1 MVDFTALTTVGLK
14 RWQNT
19 KLTRKS
25 ESDAVARRLVAAK
38 ERYQVVEQATGV
50 PWFVI
55 AVIHQRES
63 SQDWKG
69 SLAQGDD
76 WSKVSVHVPKGRG
89 PFSSWEAAA
98 IDALVN
104 CHPYLAKRRDWSVA
118 GVLIALELYNGLG
131 YATKGVPSPY
141 LWSGTDQYKS
151 GKYVADG
158 KYDPNTVDKQLG
170 CVALLKS
177 MMAIDP
183 TISFGGSAPA
193 PNPETP
199 AKPAQTP
206 DASPSGLGA
215 LVSAILS
222 IFAKRKA

>member
-1 MVDFTALTTVGLK
+1 MVDFTALTAVGLK
-14 RWQNT
+14 RWQNA

-25 ESDAVARRLVAAK
+25 ESDAVAKRLVAAK
-38 ERYQVVEQATGV
+38 ERYQVVAQATGV

-63 SQDWKG
+63 SQNWKG
-69 SLAQGDD
+69 SLAQGDPWD
-76 WSKVSVHVPKGRG
+76 KVSVHVPAGRG
-89 PFSSWEAAA
+89 PFTSWEAAA

-104 CHPYLAKRRDWSVA
+104 CHPYLARRKDWSLA

-131 YATKGVPSPY
+131 YANKGVPSPY
-141 LWSGTDQYKS
+141 LWAGTDQYKA

-158 KYDPNTVDKQLG
+158 KYDPNHVDKQLG
-170 CVALLKS
+170 CAAMLKS

-183 TISFGGSAPA
+183 TISFAGSAPK
-193 PNPETP
+193 PEIT

-215 LVSAILS
+215 LIAAILS
-222 IFAKRKA
+222 IFSKRKA